1 MQVVNLHTQPLKS
14 RSRPATC
21 SAPAGRVSSL
31 LKRSGATAAG
41 HTSHRLLRVPPIR
54 LLPLPESHLQVMMPR
69 AQCEPR
75 RHTGWQPVCLSV
87 SRCTQ
92 GCPCP
97 VAGRSLRASCQSCSA
112 RQMQDGSTRIWPGS
126 VLPRSTG
133 CQPVC
138 LSVSRC
144 AQGCPCPVAGRSLR
158 ASCPPL
164 TRCRLRSR
172 HPAFACRQ
180 RRLSEHGQPLACP
193 HRSRDWASC
202 PRVCFD

>member
-1 MQVVNLHTQPLKS
+1 VESDLHRRDTLGLSGLP
-14 RSRPATC
+14 RS
-21 SAPAGRVSSL
+21 
-31 LKRSGATAAG
+31 
-41 HTSHRLLRVPPIR
+41 
-54 LLPLPESHLQVMMPR
+54 
-69 AQCEPR
+69 
-75 RHTGWQPVCLSV
+75 TGCQPVCLSV
-87 SRCTQ
+87 SRCAQ

-97 VAGRSLRASCQSCSA
+97 VAGRSLRASCQSCST
-112 RQMQDGSTRIWPGS
+112 RQMQDGSTLIWPGS

-180 RRLSEHGQPLACP
+180 RRLSERGQPLACP
-193 HRSRDWASC
+193 ALWLQKAPSGSEGMKHRSGRRLRQRSAYTRVISSFVIGAGWSALVSC
-202 PRVCFD
+202 TWIR